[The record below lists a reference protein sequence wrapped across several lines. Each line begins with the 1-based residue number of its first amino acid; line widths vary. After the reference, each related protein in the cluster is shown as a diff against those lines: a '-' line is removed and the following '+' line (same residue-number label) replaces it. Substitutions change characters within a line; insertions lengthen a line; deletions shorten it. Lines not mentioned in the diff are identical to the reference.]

1 MTQYPQNPTVR
12 IKEALDEL
20 LQYNDRTRG
29 RVSGSMYLGKDI
41 FIVTLREPLVINGE
55 WEDVDRTLDI
65 FDLMEAHRE
74 ERIKAEMPTAVYDDI
89 Y

>member
-1 MTQYPQNPTVR
+1 MR

-41 FIVTLREPLVINGE
+41 FIVTLREPRVINGE
-55 WEDVDRTLDI
+55 WEDVDRTIDI
-65 FDLMEAHRE
+65 FDLMDAHQQE
-74 ERIKAEMPTAVYDDI
+74 QSDRITIVNDI
-89 Y
+89 V

>member
-1 MTQYPQNPTVR
+1 MAEYPTKPTVR

-41 FIVTLREPLVINGE
+41 FVVTLREPCVINGE
-55 WEDVDRTLDI
+55 WEDVNRTVDI
-65 FDLMEAHRE
+65 FDLMDAHQQE
-74 ERIKAEMPTAVYDDI
+74 QGSGISMVNDPA
-89 Y
+89 

>member
-1 MTQYPQNPTVR
+1 MAEYPTKPTVR

-41 FIVTLREPLVINGE
+41 FIVTLREPLIINGE
-55 WEDVDRTLDI
+55 WEDVDRTIDI
-65 FDLMEAHRE
+65 FDLMDAYQQEQSDQ
-74 ERIKAEMPTAVYDDI
+74 ITIVNDV
-89 Y
+89 